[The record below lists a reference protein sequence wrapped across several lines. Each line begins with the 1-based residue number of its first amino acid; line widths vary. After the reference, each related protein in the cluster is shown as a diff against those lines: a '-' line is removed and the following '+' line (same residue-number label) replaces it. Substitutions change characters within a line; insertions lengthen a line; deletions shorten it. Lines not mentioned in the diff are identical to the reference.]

1 MSNRSSFPETAD
13 GLADKIDTATFLKDT
28 VLGSK
33 TRAAADLV
41 LKLGDP
47 NQETDVLIDNL
58 DALRNSVLTGTDDL
72 VLAGYAEACVSV
84 LLKHLDTLGMCKTSL
99 EEVVTSKLLLEVSS
113 VGKLFSAESDQKLKL
128 AQHKVQILLRIEV
141 HWLLENEAKQEQY
154 KASMLTHLKQI
165 SFHGGNNVMTEFL
178 SNVLSECYI
187 DRQPELLS
195 FLYDKLNQE
204 QPCQP
209 AMLFSQAG
217 LSANFGSVIPGAHG
231 AMASPLVLAKPASNK
246 SNVISR
252 SFSSRPSSSDT
263 LSTRQINI
271 GAGKTEKNLKV
282 VTSPSM
288 DQSCTR
294 RDSTDIMEPATKG
307 SLMLFPH
314 LMNKKRKIK
323 DRLGGVNSELVE
335 DIQLPAHSMTD
346 SKHSVDARSDR
357 IPPEPNISSGHSSE
371 PQADHSSPGYMPDH
385 SSLGKVQVSSP
396 NEPGKKSTTRTEQ
409 ESERMQD
416 RISGLLRKTTLERLK
431 DVDENVTVVGKV
443 KKTKS
448 DQLKDIKLA
457 VWEKHYQKL
466 SGSLVKNTAL
476 KTPGRREF
484 FSLIDTQLSAGTKSN
499 SFNLEDDYNF
509 DESDSYALKLLKM
522 FENESLVCASANLV
536 SEDGKV
542 VSLPLPVL
550 SLAWPN
556 LGLIV
561 SEVLHCS
568 SDISIC
574 LPCQGQT
581 LLHFKEMIFNGR
593 TSDLTLTDEC
603 LLLDFLGKVGLEWT
617 TVRHSRGEDQDEE
630 TVVIGEIYDSEEEEE
645 DSKSNEGLGLVAHFW
660 KPRGVQPQLASRKL
674 CSPMCFNDCHQV
686 VKTWNENDVKMA
698 KDTFGGSSA
707 CSTKSKMLIHL
718 QHQRKIGAE
727 TVSFVLLGHSFCVGF
742 LNHLTG
748 CSVYLLKTVLK
759 DYRRGVRQFENGN
772 SGIIKNIS
780 LATMG
785 FIAWFKNFLSIYG
798 QNAPDSQVLFKK
810 NYFCIMYSLV

>member
-1 MSNRSSFPETAD
+1 
-13 GLADKIDTATFLKDT
+13 
-28 VLGSK
+28 V
-33 TRAAADLV
+33 
-41 LKLGDP
+41 
-47 NQETDVLIDNL
+47 
-58 DALRNSVLTGTDDL
+58 
-72 VLAGYAEACVSV
+72 
-84 LLKHLDTLGMCKTSL
+84 
-99 EEVVTSKLLLEVSS
+99 
-113 VGKLFSAESDQKLKL
+113 
-128 AQHKVQILLRIEV
+128 
-141 HWLLENEAKQEQY
+141 
-154 KASMLTHLKQI
+154 
-165 SFHGGNNVMTEFL
+165 
-178 SNVLSECYI
+178 
-187 DRQPELLS
+187 
-195 FLYDKLNQE
+195 
-204 QPCQP
+204 
-209 AMLFSQAG
+209 
-217 LSANFGSVIPGAHG
+217 
-231 AMASPLVLAKPASNK
+231 
-246 SNVISR
+246 
-252 SFSSRPSSSDT
+252 
-263 LSTRQINI
+263 STRQINI
-271 GAGKTEKNLKV
+271 GAGKTEKKNLKV

-288 DQSCTR
+288 DQRCTR
-294 RDSTDIMEPATKG
+294 RDSTDIMEPAIEG
-307 SLMLFPH
+307 SLML
-314 LMNKKRKIK
+314 
-323 DRLGGVNSELVE
+323 
-335 DIQLPAHSMTD
+335 QLPAHSLTD
-346 SKHSVDARSDR
+346 SKHSLDARSDR
-357 IPPEPNISSGHSSE
+357 IPPGPNISSGQSSE
-371 PQADHSSPGYMPDH
+371 PQADHPSPGYMPDH
-385 SSLGKVQVSSP
+385 SNLGKVQVSSP
-396 NEPGKKSTTRTEQ
+396 NDPGKKSTTRTEQ
-409 ESERMQD
+409 ESERLQD
-416 RISGLLRKTTLERLK
+416 SISGLLRKSTLERLK
-431 DVDENVTVVGKV
+431 DVDANDENVAVVRKV

-448 DQLKDIKLA
+448 DQPKDIKLA
-457 VWEKHYQKL
+457 VWEKHHQKL
-466 SGSLVKNTAL
+466 SGSLVKKTAL

-484 FSLIDTQLSAGTKSN
+484 FSLIDTDLSAGTKSN

-522 FENESLVCASANLV
+522 FENESLVCASAKLV

-561 SEVLHCS
+561 SEVLYCS

-603 LLLDFLGKVGLEWT
+603 LLLDFLEKVGLEWT

-645 DSKSNEGLGLVAHFW
+645 DSKSDEGLGLVAHFW
-660 KPRGVQPQLASRKL
+660 KPRGLQTQLPSRKL

-718 QHQRKIGAE
+718 QHQRKVGAE
-727 TVSFVLLGHSFCVGF
+727 TASFVLLGHSFCVGF

-810 NYFCIMYSLV
+810 NIFCIMYSLV